1 MIVGKAIFAKRYC
14 RWLFPLNQQTICL
27 KGPGNAFFVF
37 ICYFPIWE
45 SLWCCFFLCVFFR
58 IFLAIFLSA
67 EFFFYRK
74 FPGSSSNVCYY
85 SLFMFFFVLW
95 FLTAHVPLLSPPL
108 NQCCSRCQP
117 LSRSLWKRLL
127 RCQWT
132 ALWKR
137 FVWPCRRPLIREGV
151 ILCIFEEEKKA
162 SLSEDVFQRSAFFE
176 KSNKHI
182 WVRSQIKIVEHNG
195 TLLYCVSHRWSRL
208 WCPSSMSSRGW

>member
-1 MIVGKAIFAKRYC
+1 MSWSA
-14 RWLFPLNQQTICL
+14 
-27 KGPGNAFFVF
+27 NAFFVF

-45 SLWCCFFLCVFFR
+45 SLWCCFFLCFFPN
-58 IFLAIFLSA
+58 FFGNFLSA
-67 EFFFYRK
+67 EFFFRK
-74 FPGSSSNVCYY
+74 FPGSSLNVCYY
-85 SLFMFFFVLW
+85 SLFMFFLSCDFW
-95 FLTAHVPLLSPPL
+95 QPMYPSFLRPWIK
-108 NQCCSRCQP
+108 CCSRCQP

-162 SLSEDVFQRSAFFE
+162 SLSEDVCQRSAFFW
-176 KSNKHI
+176 KSNKHN